1 MNYLKKLIK
10 STLPIIITY
19 IISYLVIIIISI
31 ISYLLGYTNLN
42 KIITILPYFLLIT
55 YIIIIIYLLQKY
67 PINNKRPQKY
77 FPYIS
82 LGITLSI
89 FLNMLVFKISPPTK
103 NQATIPL
110 TLNIISSGI
119 IGPIY
124 EELLFRH
131 ILYNK
136 LTTFNSKQNS
146 LIITTI
152 IFALI
157 HLSLIKIAYALILGY
172 ILTKIYEQEQNISY
186 PILIHIS
193 ANITSIFLKEYNT
206 YLFLLSLLN
215 LLLAL
220 KLTLKQPKLTQN

>member
-10 STLPIIITY
+10 STLPIITTY
-19 IISYLVIIIISI
+19 IISYIIIIIISI
-31 ISYLLGYTNLN
+31 ISYLLGYTNIN
-42 KIITILPYFLLIT
+42 KIITILPYPLIIT
-55 YIIIIIYLLQKY
+55 YTIIIIYLLQKY
-67 PINNKRPQKY
+67 PINKKKPQKY

-82 LGITLSI
+82 LGISISI

-103 NQATIPL
+103 NQTTISL
-110 TLNIISSGI
+110 FLNIISSGI

-136 LTTFNSKQNS
+136 LTTFNSKQKS
-146 LIITTI
+146 LIITTL
-152 IFALI
+152 IFAII
-157 HLSLIKIAYALILGY
+157 HLSPIKIAYALILGL
-172 ILTKIYEQEQNISY
+172 ILTKIYEQKQNITY

-206 YLFLLSLLN
+206 YLLLLSLLN
-215 LLLAL
+215 LLLTL
-220 KLTLKQPKLTQN
+220 KLTLKNNT